1 MAELNTGAVLTLA
14 NDKKVIVVSDR
25 SEDCSNCYFHSGKA
39 CTIPSQ
45 KFKDKTF
52 IGVFSCAHKIGIY
65 AHFEILEG
73 GL

>member
-14 NDKKVIVVSDR
+14 DDKKVIVVKDSF
-25 SEDCSNCYFHSGKA
+25 ENCSSCYFYSGKV

-52 IGVFSCAHKIGIY
+52 IGIFSCAHKIGIY